1 MNKIKCKLTCQ
12 DQQPPAHRDIQRQE
26 FSLQH
31 QSHDNWTWAV
41 HNQNFFVIQDVVQFL
56 HHVNPFTLKISLV
69 IFLTVCHTIL
79 LILVRIT
86 LPQLIIFYIPITC
99 LFVIVLI
106 LLRGI
111 ISWSAMG
118 INDANYTHHLSSDN
132 QELTHNSMFHCV
144 FCRLIMNKN
153 QDRSCS

>member
-1 MNKIKCKLTCQ
+1 M
-12 DQQPPAHRDIQRQE
+12 
-26 FSLQH
+26 F
-31 QSHDNWTWAV
+31 
-41 HNQNFFVIQDVVQFL
+41 
-56 HHVNPFTLKISLV
+56 NPFTLKISLV
-69 IFLTVCHTIL
+69 IFLTVSHTIL

-86 LPQLIIFYIPITC
+86 LPQLIILYIPITC

-106 LLRGI
+106 LLGEI

-118 INDANYTHHLSSDN
+118 INGANYTHHLSSDN